1 MHSGVLKYDGNLK
14 RGRGRPKLTW
24 EETVRKN
31 LKEWNIFGDLA
42 LNRSVWKAAIHVPE
56 P

>member
-1 MHSGVLKYDGNLK
+1 VHSGVLKHDGNLK

-42 LNRSVWKAAIHVPE
+42 LNRSAWKAAIHVPE